1 MERGALAGYSLW
13 GCKESDTTEPLTLSL
28 FSTVHEIIWDSHK
41 QNCTKEHIGRLVK
54 RINRA
59 LK

>member
-28 FSTVHEIIWDSHK
+28 SRNVLDTGNTPSKLEGKLLI
-41 QNCTKEHIGRLVK
+41 
-54 RINRA
+54 